1 MILNWLIGSA
11 IGTAISTISAAISTS
26 QNFDIFISYRR
37 SDGMDKARVLDAA
50 FNQKGFRTFLDYNS
64 LEGGSFEQRTE
75 VAIKDAPVFVMVLTP
90 DYFKRCNEEGD
101 FVRREIELALANEKT
116 IIPINIDGKLN
127 GVPDYLDEDFRN
139 RIGCY
144 NFTNVYMDSA
154 FQSCLDHIIERIAES
169 TIKNLK
175 NPNRDIITQEEKA
188 SVAVKSDAD
197 CELIKNNEIIA
208 TVQQG
213 QASFILLEKGRH
225 RIIARSAEYPD
236 ISIEVIKEITDV
248 PFEDFIVI
256 ELSDRIEKFRI
267 EKEEARYERMAPI
280 REEEERR
287 RMEMERRRKEME
299 EAERILPKPTER
311 SKSFLGRFFGIFSK
325 NKYSNSS
332 IRIEETKQKDDYE
345 SIQEELQIGLGKNYD
360 IFISYRRKDGKEIAR
375 LFNKMLKSKGYRC
388 FLDYESL
395 GTGEFPEK
403 IKEAIEDA
411 PFFMMIMTPKYFKK
425 VNSKSSWVRRE
436 IDLALENKKL
446 IVPINYDNKVSCV
459 PRYVKKNFRDR
470 ISHHNFSTIYSNET
484 LDVTFEL
491 MLKKRIQ
498 NEFDKLPDTRG
509 KAKIEVYSD
518 TNCEILKGGEVI
530 ATVFEGEYNF
540 IRLGVGKH
548 WLVCRSLGNKQLTK
562 EKEIVVT
569 EALGDDYVRFEFN

>member
-1 MILNWLIGSA
+1 MILYSTLGTVIG
-11 IGTAISTISAAISTS
+11 AAISTS

-64 LEGGSFEQRTE
+64 IAGGSFEQRIE
-75 VAIKDAPVFVMVLTP
+75 VAIKDAPVFVMVMTP
-90 DYFKRCNEEGD
+90 DYFASCNEEDD

-175 NPNRDIITQEEKA
+175 NTNRDIITQEEKA

-248 PFEDFIVI
+248 SFEDFILI
-256 ELSDRIEKFRI
+256 RLSDRIEEIQRR
-267 EKEEARYERMAPI
+267 EKEEARCKRRAPR

-287 RMEMERRRKEME
+287 RMEIERRRKEME

-332 IRIEETKQKDDYE
+332 IRIKETKQKDDYE
-345 SIQEELQIGLGKNYD
+345 SIQDGYERGLGKNYD

-436 IDLALENKKL
+436 IDLALENQKL
-446 IVPINYDNKVSCV
+446 IIPINYDDKVSQV
-459 PRYVKKNFRDR
+459 PKYVKKHFRDR
-470 ISHHNFSTIYSNET
+470 ISPHHFSTVYSNET
-484 LDVTFEL
+484 FDATFEL
-491 MLKKRIQ
+491 MLKRRIQ
-498 NEFDKLPDTRG
+498 NEVGILPDTRG

-518 TNCEILKGGEVI
+518 TNCEIMKGGEII

-548 WLVCRSLGNKQLTK
+548 WLVCRSLENKQLTK

-569 EALGDDYVRFEFN
+569 EALGDDYVRFVFN

>member
-1 MILNWLIGSA
+1 MSGK
-11 IGTAISTISAAISTS
+11 
-26 QNFDIFISYRR
+26 NFDVFISYRR
-37 SDGMDKARVLDAA
+37 SDGTDKARVLDLA
-50 FNQKGFRTFLDYNS
+50 FKEAGLRTFLDFNS
-64 LEGGSFEQRTE
+64 IAGGSFEQRIE
-75 VAIKDAPVFVMVLTP
+75 VAIKDAAVFVMVMTP
-90 DYFKRCNEEGD
+90 DYFARCNEEGD
-101 FVRREIELALANEKT
+101 WVRKEIELALANEKT

-127 GVPDYLDEDFRN
+127 SVPDYLDEDFRN
-139 RIGCY
+139 RISCY
-144 NFTNVYMDSA
+144 NFAIVYMDSA

-208 TVQQG
+208 TVQQD

-248 PFEDFIVI
+248 SFVDFILI
-256 ELSDRIEKFRI
+256 RLSDRIRRRE
-267 EKEEARYERMAPI
+267 EEEARCERMAP
-280 REEEERR
+280 RREEEEEERR

-332 IRIEETKQKDDYE
+332 IRIKETKQKDDYE
-345 SIQEELQIGLGKNYD
+345 SIQDGYERGLGKNYD

-446 IVPINYDNKVSCV
+446 IVPINYDDKVSRV

-470 ISHHNFSTIYSNET
+470 ISPHNFSTVYSNDT
-484 LDVTFEL
+484 FNATFEL

-498 NEFDKLPDTRG
+498 NEFGILPDTRD

-530 ATVFEGEYNF
+530 ATVFEREYNF
-540 IRLGVGKH
+540 IRLGIGKH
-548 WLVCRSLGNKQLTK
+548 WLVCRSLENKQLTK

-569 EALGDDYVRFEFN
+569 EALGDDYVRFVFN